1 MISVTISDSDNIG
14 LHNVLSYTRSLLAC
28 SDNATYATVT
38 VCLDDNTKAIT
49 IHLTKQEDG
58 SITERFTFYKTDI

>member
-14 LHNVLSYTRSLLAC
+14 LHNVLSYTRSLLEC

-58 SITERFTFYKTDI
+58 SITERFTFYKSDI

>member
-1 MISVTISDSDNIG
+1 MISLNISDSDNIG

-28 SDNATYATVT
+28 SDATYATVT
-38 VCLDDNTKAIT
+38 VCIEDNTKAIT

-58 SITERFTFYKTDI
+58 SITERFTFYKSDI